1 MSRLRRSTLPLAFAA
16 LATAFAV
23 AGAVAAPN
31 RSPLPGC
38 NNPRAIAKYL
48 KLTEVQVAQT
58 KDLREDLRD
67 AVEPLRAQI
76 EPIRD
81 RIRTALDAASPDA
94 LAVGTLVVQADGV
107 HDQIR
112 DLQEDFEED
121 FEALL
126 TADQLAKW
134 QTLQAVCHPD
144 DETTGA

>member
-16 LATAFAV
+16 LATALAV
-23 AGAVAAPN
+23 SSAVAAP
-31 RSPLPGC
+31 RPPLPGC

-58 KDLREDLRD
+58 KVLREDLRD
-67 AVEPLRAQI
+67 AVEPLRAQL

-81 RIRTALDAASPDA
+81 QIRTALDAAHPDA
-94 LAVGTLVVQADGV
+94 LGVGTLVVQADGV

-112 DLQEDFEED
+112 TLQEDFESD

-126 TADQLAKW
+126 TPEQLAKW

-144 DETTGA
+144 DEETAGA